1 MHGDRTID
9 DDDDGARRERG
20 QAVPLLAATVA
31 VTGLALVGL
40 ATLGRAAVSAAR
52 ARAAA
57 DAAALAGVVDGEPG
71 ARRLAAAN
79 GAALVSF
86 TRAGDG
92 GDVVVVVRVGRAV
105 ATARAAWSW
114 AP

>member
-9 DDDDGARRERG
+9 ERG

-31 VTGLALVGL
+31 ITGLALVGL
-40 ATLGRAAVSAAR
+40 ATLGRGAVTAAR
-52 ARAAA
+52 ARTAA
-57 DAAALAGVVDGEPG
+57 DAAALGGVADGEAG

-79 GAALVSF
+79 GATLVSF
-86 TRAGDG
+86 ARSGRDG
-92 GDVVVVVRVGRAV
+92 GVVVVVRVGRAV
-105 ATARAAWSW
+105 ATARATWSW